1 MLIFLSGGTGFIGSH
16 SANRLIEA
24 GHKVRLLS
32 TKGPG
37 HARNLPP
44 GQAEFV
50 NGNILDP
57 ESLKG
62 KMGGCDVAINFVGI
76 IIEVGGATFERVH
89 VHGLHNLLGEAK
101 KAGIKRFIHISAL
114 GTSDKPVSEYFR
126 TKWQG
131 EQLIKS
137 SGIPYVILRPSL
149 VFGPED
155 KFFNMLKPMLSLPVI
170 PVAGDG
176 KTKFQP
182 IYVED
187 LAACLAQAVEKDEP
201 LNGVWEIAGSQQFTF
216 DEMLDLMALVLG
228 KSKKPKL
235 HIPMP
240 IMTVFARAAE
250 KLFSKPFVTRDQLKM
265 LSLDNTTSSNAVTD
279 TFGIQPHRF
288 DEALREYWKS

>member
-1 MLIFLSGGTGFIGSH
+1 MLVFMSGGTGFIGSH
-16 SANRLIEA
+16 SANRLIQA

-37 HARNLPP
+37 HARRLSPA
-44 GQAEFV
+44 QTEFV
-50 NGNILDP
+50 NGDILDP

-62 KMGGCDVAINFVGI
+62 KMEGCDAAINFVGI
-76 IIEVGGATFERVH
+76 IVEVGDTTFERIH

-101 KAGIKRFIHISAL
+101 RSGIKRFIHISAL

-137 SGIPYVILRPSL
+137 SGMPYVVLRPSL

-155 KFFNMLKPMLSLPVI
+155 KFFNMLKPMLSLPII
-170 PVAGDG
+170 PVAGNG

-187 LAACLAQAVEKDEP
+187 LASCLVQAVEKDES
-201 LNGVWEIAGSQQFTF
+201 LNEVWEVAGPQQFSF
-216 DEMLDLMALVLG
+216 DEMLDLMAMVLG
-228 KSKKPKL
+228 KSKKTKI

-240 IMTVFARAAE
+240 FMTVFARVAE
-250 KLFSKPFVTRDQLKM
+250 KLFSTPFVTRDQLKM

-279 TFGIQPHRF
+279 IFGVQPHRF
-288 DEALREYWKS
+288 DETLREYWKR